1 MIDYTVYNSTTGE
14 VLRIGSCKDDDL
26 SLQAGDGEVAIE
38 GTYLDTEYYWD
49 GSEMVEKPDQPS
61 SDHVWNVGSVS
72 WQLDTDA
79 INTRLRAER
88 DRLLS
93 SSDWTQFT
101 DSPLTDAKKQEWATY
116 RQALRDL
123 PANTSDAANPVW
135 PTEPE

>member
-1 MIDYTVYNSTTGE
+1 MMDYTVYNSITGE

-49 GSEMVEKPDQPS
+49 GSGMVEKPDQPS
-61 SDHVWNVGSVS
+61 PDHFWNIGSVS
-72 WQLDTDA
+72 WELDTDA
-79 INTRLRAER
+79 INARFRAER

-93 SSDWTQFT
+93 LSDWTQFS

-123 PANTSDAANPVW
+123 PANTTDAANPVW